1 MIQQESRLRV
11 ADNTGAKEIL
21 TIRVLGGSGRRYAGI
36 GDVIVATVKD
46 AIPGGNVK
54 KGDVVKAVVVRTKK
68 QRRRPDGSY
77 IRFDENAAVIL
88 KNDGDPRGTRIFGP
102 VGREL
107 REKKFMKIV
116 SLAPEGSDMAK
127 FKIKTGDLVQVIT
140 GKNKGEQGKVLRV
153 ITETSR
159 VVVEGVNVVTKHKRA
174 NAQGEAG
181 GLVKSEAPIHISNVM
196 LVDPETGKPTRVGYR
211 TETVERDGKQK
222 TVRVRVSKSTGK
234 DL

>member
-1 MIQQESRLRV
+1 
-11 ADNTGAKEIL
+11 
-21 TIRVLGGSGRRYAGI
+21 
-36 GDVIVATVKD
+36 
-46 AIPGGNVK
+46 
-54 KGDVVKAVVVRTKK
+54 
-68 QRRRPDGSY
+68 
-77 IRFDENAAVIL
+77 
-88 KNDGDPRGTRIFGP
+88 
-102 VGREL
+102 
-107 REKKFMKIV
+107 
-116 SLAPEGSDMAK
+116 MAK

-159 VVVEGVNVVTKHKRA
+159 VVVEGVNVETKHKRA

-211 TETVERDGKQK
+211 TETVERNGKQK